1 LLPLPL
7 KAKSMDQLFSFEC
20 KSLIAKS
27 REIAITLGYDYISTI
42 HIFLADCETDY
53 PTSVKKFAFD
63 NEDAYI
69 KFKKDY
75 TLPVVNYLDNINDSL
90 PLTVEAESAIRLAQ
104 KEMEV
109 TGFTVTCPF
118 HILLGCLKA
127 EHSVLAECFKTDK
140 DVVENLM
147 QYYRESGAFEQRTKA
162 LTVTKRLNLFRSFVK
177 IFSK

>member
-1 LLPLPL
+1 MLPLPL

-27 REIAITLGYDYISTI
+27 REVAITLGYDYISTI

-53 PTSVKKFAFD
+53 PTSIKKFAFD

-75 TLPVVNYLDNINDSL
+75 TLPEVNYLDNINDSL
-90 PLTVEAESAIRLAQ
+90 PLTVEAESAIRLALS
-104 KEMEV
+104 EMKA
-109 TGFTVTCPF
+109 TGFTKTYPF

-127 EHSVLAECFKTDK
+127 EHSMLAECFKADK

-147 QYYRESGAFEQRTKA
+147 QYYRDSGTFEQETKPQ
-162 LTVTKRLNLFRSFVK
+162 TGTRRPNLVRSFLK
-177 IFSK
+177 IFRK